1 MPNAP
6 AILFKDILLSV
17 INNLYPSSVTAHQ
30 ALWVGNQPPIALP
43 NVQWITKT
51 PLQLVEQKFDRQYPL
66 AVVMLDPADTHLNAE
81 AHALAPSIQ
90 KCRDLY
96 AQHALVL
103 LTKDSDLNM
112 TAMGFSRLTPDL
124 VTLQDYQ
131 DRAMQLWQ
139 FNLFDYKQLPD
150 WLNSRFWAN
159 PEMWDKARW

>member
-1 MPNAP
+1 M
-6 AILFKDILLSV
+6 V
-17 INNLYPSSVTAHQ
+17 
-30 ALWVGNQPPIALP
+30 
-43 NVQWITKT
+43 
-51 PLQLVEQKFDRQYPL
+51 
-66 AVVMLDPADTHLNAE
+66 DPADTHLNAE

-103 LTKDSDLNM
+103 LTKDSNLNM